1 VERVLI
7 VAKTHMKS
15 GACISGL
22 ARSSNRGIRLIPKD
36 RLNQSTGTD
45 FDVGQ
50 IWDIEFQE
58 AVEVDPPHVE
68 DVVVINKQYVG
79 RVASLRE
86 TLMKRIQPWRGG
98 PECLF
103 DNMITVGQKN
113 CYVSRSAPIPNCST
127 GYWLPDRQLI
137 LNQENGK
144 SRYLIEYKDKA
155 GNSNTPRTLSVP
167 FVGFASPIEKIPPET
182 LVRVSLA
189 RWFAPSSEDRCY
201 LQISGWYL

>member
-1 VERVLI
+1 MERVLI

-22 ARSSNRGIRLIPKD
+22 TRSYRGIRLIPKD
-36 RLNQSTGTD
+36 RLNHPANTE

-50 IWDIEFQE
+50 TWNIEFQE

-68 DVVVINKQYVG
+68 DVIIIDKQYVG
-79 RVASLRE
+79 RVDNLRGI
-86 TLMKRIQPWRGG
+86 LMKGIQPWRGG

-113 CYVSRSAPIPNCST
+113 CYISRSGPIPNCST
-127 GYWLPDRQLI
+127 GYWLPDRPLI
-137 LNQENGK
+137 LDQTDGK

-155 GNSNTPRTLSVP
+155 GTSSNSRTLAIP
-167 FVGFASPIEKIPPET
+167 FVGFVPPLRSISPET

-189 RWFAPSSEDRCY
+189 RWFAPAGEERCY

>member
-1 VERVLI
+1 MERVLI

-22 ARSSNRGIRLIPKD
+22 VRSSNRSIRLIPQG
-36 RLNQSTGTD
+36 RLNQSTDTD

-58 AVEVDPPHVE
+58 ATEVDPPHVE
-68 DVVVINKQYVG
+68 DVIVINKHYVG
-79 RVASLRE
+79 RVASVRE
-86 TLMKRIQPWRGG
+86 TLMQRIQPWRGG

-103 DNMITVGQKN
+103 DNMITIGQKN
-113 CYVSRSAPIPNCST
+113 CYISRSGPIPNCST

-144 SRYLIEYKDKA
+144 PRYLIEYKDKV
-155 GNSNTPRTLSVP
+155 GNSNASRTLSIP
-167 FVGFASPIEKIPPET
+167 FVGFVSSIEKIPPET

-189 RWFAPSSEDRCY
+189 
-201 LQISGWYL
+201 